1 MSTLHSFFLFQFISL
16 CLICPDERYRQQR
29 NRVSISKWLRQSI
42 KLYDNFEE
50 SMQDLKS
57 FFPSAK
63 VSFPF
68 LENSLLLHK
77 SIKLLKA
84 KTTCMQEHVES
95 KMLSY
100 KEVIDLEC
108 VVQTEPETS
117 FVINGSSASSPFSCS
132 SGLTLERGGPPSVS
146 SHALKR
152 RKFIS
157 SAAVIDLEKE
167 NNHDILTRRIEFGS
181 DSSTETRA
189 RVQISCLLCR
199 SPLGHPD
206 NNGSSYLNCLVTRS
220 SKKYLLSLLK
230 ETSRSEMPTS
240 VSVIVT
246 HCSSVDQ
253 RLCTKDEGIWCEQ
266 DGCVFNT
273 IFCPFCSV
281 PNTTCLG
288 VQIMATDSS
297 NVHFLSKVSFN
308 SIHPLF
314 YD

>member
-1 MSTLHSFFLFQFISL
+1 M
-16 CLICPDERYRQQR
+16 
-29 NRVSISKWLRQSI
+29 
-42 KLYDNFEE
+42 
-50 SMQDLKS
+50 
-57 FFPSAK
+57 
-63 VSFPF
+63 
-68 LENSLLLHK
+68 
-77 SIKLLKA
+77 KA
-84 KTTCMQEHVES
+84 KTTCMQEHVNS

-108 VVQTEPETS
+108 EVKTEPETS
-117 FVINGSSASSPFSCS
+117 VVINGSSAASPFSCS
-132 SGLTLERGGPPSVS
+132 SGLTLERGGSPSVN

-157 SAAVIDLEKE
+157 SADIIDLEKE
-167 NNHDILTRRIEFGS
+167 NNHDMITRRIEFGS

-206 NNGSSYLNCLVTRS
+206 NNGSSYLSCLVTRS

-246 HCSSVDQ
+246 DCSSVDQ
-253 RLCTKDEGIWCEQ
+253 RLCAEEGEEGVWCEQ

-297 NVHFLSKVSFN
+297 NVQFLSKVRL
-308 SIHPLF
+308 PL
-314 YD
+314 

>member
-1 MSTLHSFFLFQFISL
+1 M
-16 CLICPDERYRQQR
+16 
-29 NRVSISKWLRQSI
+29 SISKWLRQSI

-253 RLCTKDEGIWCEQ
+253 RLCRKDEGIWCEQ